1 MNKRFLLMGAA
12 AVLVMA
18 TVVGSALGAGQAS
31 SEKPVVA
38 DLEAAAFSIEWS
50 DRQETSETVPVT
62 VDASGVMPGD
72 TIELKDSQGNP
83 GIYNVD
89 NTGTAD
95 AYIRVTV
102 KAYWADLDG
111 NPLEE
116 LDPTAFTLTA
126 NEEDWINAG
135 PVVGENGEDAG
146 VLFYCKTPVAP
157 GKATE
162 DLLKTLTISTD
173 IDNSYTDKKIVLEA
187 VAEGVQFAG
196 SQYNDLNAAGIEYE
210 WGVKVTLADD
220 GSIESVA

>member
-62 VDASGVMPGD
+62 VDTSGVMPGD

-102 KAYWADLDG
+102 KAYWPDLNG
-111 NPLEE
+111 QPLEE
-116 LDPTAFTLTA
+116 LDPAAIGLAA
-126 NEEDWINAG
+126 NNEDWIST
-135 PVVGENGEDAG
+135 GETSTDDGA
-146 VLFYCKTPVAP
+146 VFYCKEPVAP
-157 GKATE
+157 GQSTQE
-162 DLLKTLTISTD
+162 LLQTLSFSTD
-173 IDNSYTDKKIVLEA
+173 LDNSYTDKQIVLEA

-196 SQYNDLNAAGIEYE
+196 SQYNELNANGIAYE
-210 WGVKVTLADD
+210 WGVEAVLNED
-220 GSIESVA
+220 GSIASIQQ

>member
-102 KAYWADLDG
+102 KAYWADLNG
-111 NPLEE
+111 QRLED
-116 LDPTAFTLTA
+116 LDPAAIGLAA
-126 NEEDWINAG
+126 NNEDWIST
-135 PVVGENGEDAG
+135 GETSTDDGA
-146 VLFYCKTPVAP
+146 VFYYKEPVAP
-157 GKATE
+157 GQ
-162 DLLKTLTISTD
+162 STRSCCKPFLSAR
-173 IDNSYTDKKIVLEA
+173 IWITAIPTSRLCWKRW
-187 VAEGVQFAG
+187 AEGVQFAG
-196 SQYNDLNAAGIEYE
+196 SQYNELNANGIAYE
-210 WGVKVTLADD
+210 WGVEAVLNED
-220 GSIESVA
+220 GSIASIQQ

>member
-62 VDASGVMPGD
+62 VDTSGVMPGD

-102 KAYWADLDG
+102 KAYWADLNG
-111 NPLEE
+111 QRLEE
-116 LDPTAFTLTA
+116 LDPAAIGLAA
-126 NEEDWINAG
+126 NNEDWIST
-135 PVVGENGEDAG
+135 GETSTDDGA
-146 VLFYCKTPVAP
+146 VFYCKEPVAP
-157 GKATE
+157 GQSTQE
-162 DLLKTLTISTD
+162 LLQTLSFSTD
-173 IDNSYTDKKIVLEA
+173 LDNSYTDKQIVLEA

-196 SQYNDLNAAGIEYE
+196 SQYNEPNANGIAYE
-210 WGVKVTLADD
+210 WGVEAVLNED
-220 GSIESVA
+220 GSIASIQQ

>member
-83 GIYNVD
+83 GIYN
-89 NTGTAD
+89 
-95 AYIRVTV
+95 
-102 KAYWADLDG
+102 L
-111 NPLEE
+111 
-116 LDPTAFTLTA
+116 
-126 NEEDWINAG
+126 
-135 PVVGENGEDAG
+135 
-146 VLFYCKTPVAP
+146 CH
-157 GKATE
+157 
-162 DLLKTLTISTD
+162 
-173 IDNSYTDKKIVLEA
+173 NSYPYLIV
-187 VAEGVQFAG
+187 VIVC
-196 SQYNDLNAAGIEYE
+196 N
-210 WGVKVTLADD
+210 
-220 GSIESVA
+220 

>member
-62 VDASGVMPGD
+62 VDTSGVMPGD

-102 KAYWADLDG
+102 KAYWADLNG
-111 NPLEE
+111 QCLEE
-116 LDPTAFTLTA
+116 LDPAAIGLAA
-126 NEEDWINAG
+126 NNEDWIST
-135 PVVGENGEDAG
+135 GETSTDDGA
-146 VLFYCKTPVAP
+146 VFYCKEPVAP
-157 GKATE
+157 GQSTQE
-162 DLLKTLTISTD
+162 LLQTLSFSTD
-173 IDNSYTDKKIVLEA
+173 LDNSYTDKQIVLEA

-196 SQYNDLNAAGIEYE
+196 SQYNELNANGIAYE
-210 WGVKVTLADD
+210 WGVEAVLNED
-220 GSIESVA
+220 GSIASIQQ